1 MHIPIRLALIPLLL
15 VHFFSVALGQLH
27 AIRSQI
33 DSLAQSVDGTLGV
46 AIIDLDTGD
55 TLSLHGDE
63 RFPMQSV
70 FKFPLALATFDR
82 IDKGMLHR
90 SQIIRIYERE
100 LVSETWSPIR
110 ESHPATH
117 LDLPLDSILYYT
129 VSLSDNIGC
138 DVLFRILGRTDTVNQ
153 YVRGLGL
160 QDIAIV
166 ATEAEMHRDW
176 SVQYRNWSSPRA
188 MAHLLRMFHTGT
200 LLSDESTSR
209 LWDIMASSPTGLR
222 RLRAMLPNGSTIA
235 HKTGS
240 SGADDEGFAAATN
253 DVGIIR
259 FPNGRCA
266 VVAVFLKDS
275 RASEEARDRVIALVG
290 KVVGSALAPQH

>member
-15 VHFFSVALGQLH
+15 VHCLSVALGQLYT
-27 AIRSQI
+27 IRSQF

-55 TLSLHGDE
+55 TLSLHGDD

-70 FKFPLALATFDR
+70 FKFPLALAAFGR

-90 SQIIRIYERE
+90 SQIIRISERE

-138 DVLFRILGRTDTVNQ
+138 DVLFRVLGRTDTVNQ
-153 YVRGLGL
+153 YVRGHGL

-188 MAHLLRMFHTGT
+188 MAQLLRMFYTGT
-200 LLSDESTSR
+200 LLSNESTSR
-209 LWDIMASSPTGLR
+209 LWDIMASSPTGLQ
-222 RLRAMLPNGSTIA
+222 RLRAMLPSGSTIA

-240 SGADDEGFAAATN
+240 SGADDEGVAPATN

-266 VVAVFLKDS
+266 AVAVFLKDS

-290 KVVGSALAPQH
+290 KAVGSALAPQH